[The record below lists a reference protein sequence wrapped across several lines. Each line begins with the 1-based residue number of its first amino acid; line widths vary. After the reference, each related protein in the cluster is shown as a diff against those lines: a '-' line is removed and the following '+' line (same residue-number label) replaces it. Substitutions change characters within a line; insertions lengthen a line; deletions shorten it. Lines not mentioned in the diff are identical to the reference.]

1 MRVVLS
7 DSDTSDVEEMKRCL
21 KRNFQKLDIEVV
33 DTENEEIRK
42 NVRETPPAL
51 VILGINRMGANGLD
65 IARELRED
73 GYAGEIIMVS
83 SYGYFEF
90 IKEAL
95 LLRAHDYLLKP
106 IIENQLTLSVG
117 EAVEIFEK
125 KELQRKKE
133 KEEEEYIGK
142 VRRQV
147 ENGLIYSALFNGEAT
162 EEIKEYKKMYKLG
175 DVGYVLNLEIDSG
188 SVVGLKK
195 IDAKIYRRIKD
206 IIKEYHPCVIG
217 PRILNRII
225 IWIDDSQCEETAD
238 AAKERDM
245 ELAEKM
251 IAHLREEYKLK
262 ISVGI
267 GGRTSI
273 FNMHSSY
280 KEAIRSLRYKRQES
294 VIHIGGIPNESMG
307 VVEYE
312 QLKGKILKNIKF
324 GRRELVSWFGELLDR
339 LRVLQDPVRK
349 TEIYEMLIL
358 SGHEAKSVGEY
369 SAEYTKFQKSFNEA
383 WNLPMDELETWAFQ
397 KFEFIVNSVQ
407 AIRLEIKSDAVNSAI
422 SYIEEHYM
430 EEITLEE
437 IARYVGLSP
446 QHFSKIFKEDTGM
459 KYIDWVTNLR
469 IDIAKRLLREGGRTI
484 KEVCYLCGYNDPN
497 YFSRIFR
504 KTAGK
509 SPKEYAN
516 SVIL

>member
-1 MRVVLS
+1 MRIVLS

-21 KRNFQKLDIEVV
+21 KRNFQKLNIEVAA
-33 DTENEEIRK
+33 TNSEEIRRSVK
-42 NVRETPPAL
+42 EAPTEL

-73 GYAGEIIMVS
+73 GYTGEIIMVS

-106 IIENQLTLSVG
+106 IIENQLTLSVR
-117 EAVEIFEK
+117 EVIEISKK

-133 KEEEEYIGK
+133 KEVDEYIGK
-142 VRRQV
+142 VKRQV

-175 DVGYVLNLEIDSG
+175 DFGYVLNLEIDSN

-195 IDAKIYRRIKD
+195 IDAKIYKTIKNL
-206 IIKEYHPCVIG
+206 IKEYHPCVIG

-225 IWIDDSQCEETAD
+225 IWIDDSQYGGIAD
-238 AAKERDM
+238 ATKERDM

-251 IAHLREEYKLK
+251 IAHFKEEYKLK

-273 FNMHSSY
+273 FNLHSSY

-294 VIHIGGIPNESMG
+294 VIHISGIPDKNIG

-324 GRRELVSWFGELLDR
+324 GRRELVSWFEELLDR
-339 LRVLQDPVRK
+339 LRNLQDSVRK

-383 WNLPMDELETWAFQ
+383 WSLSIDELETWAFQ

-407 AIRLEIKSDAVNSAI
+407 AARLEIKSDAVNSAI
-422 SYIEEHYM
+422 RYIEEHYM

-459 KYIDWVTNLR
+459 KYIDWITNLR
-469 IDIAKRLLREGGRTI
+469 IDMAKRLLREGGRTI

-509 SPKEYAN
+509 SPKEYVG